1 MCGRFTIT
9 LDGSDLQDE
18 LAIAE
23 VPPDWRPRYNAAPTQ
38 PIGAVADMTTR
49 KMEWMRWGLIPFWAK
64 DMSVGVKMINARAET
79 LQEKPSFRQAFQK
92 RRCIIP
98 ADGFFEWQKSRDKKT
113 PSVPYYLTMKD
124 HKPFAFA
131 GLWETWRNPE
141 GEEIRSCTI
150 ITTSANELLKP
161 IHDRMPVILDREE
174 CWKWIELD
182 QPAELTQMLRPFD
195 SARMEAVVVSRSVNN
210 AGYDSPENIL
220 PVAS

>member
-38 PIGAVADMTTR
+38 PIGVVADLTTR

-64 DMSVGVKMINARAET
+64 DMSIGVMMINARAET
-79 LQEKPSFRQAFQK
+79 ILEKPSFRQAFHK

-98 ADGFFEWQKSRDKKT
+98 ADGFFEWQKNANKKI
-113 PSVPYYLTMKD
+113 PSVPHYFTMKD

-131 GLWETWRNPE
+131 GLWEIWCSPV

-150 ITTSANELLKP
+150 ITTSANELLRP
-161 IHDRMPVILDREE
+161 IHDRMPVILAREE
-174 CWKWIELD
+174 CWKWLE
-182 QPAELTQMLRPFD
+182 PAEPTVLTRMLKPFD
-195 SARMEAVVVSRSVNN
+195 PARMEAVLVGRSVNN
-210 AGYDSPENIL
+210 AGYDSAENIL
-220 PVAS
+220 PLAG